1 MSHSSHRKE
10 IPNPKKKESTSCSK
24 RNIYKNP
31 CMEKGGNF
39 LCVNKST
46 ENNITDT
53 REREKLLDDIRRCS

>member
-1 MSHSSHRKE
+1 VAK
-10 IPNPKKKESTSCSK
+10 
-24 RNIYKNP
+24 KNP

-53 REREKLLDDIRRCS
+53 REREVVG